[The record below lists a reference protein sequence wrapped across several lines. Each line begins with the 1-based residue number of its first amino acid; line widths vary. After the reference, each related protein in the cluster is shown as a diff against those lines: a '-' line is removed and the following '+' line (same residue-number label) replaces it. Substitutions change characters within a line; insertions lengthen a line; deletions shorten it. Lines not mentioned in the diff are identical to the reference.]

1 MTKLVRLRNIAV
13 GLIASTCALSF
24 MMHPALATSPKI
36 TVAGV
41 RTNNNFKGYGAATT
55 FVSPPPPFEDFS
67 QYQLQ
72 PAIRPQYP
80 SVGVNFPSRAS
91 GILPA
96 IGSFEELV
104 YFYQVPDLGPSAD
117 AGLRYF
123 VQTSDGFLHTASSAS
138 TLGVSAQ
145 GVNVYEVVVQSFQ
158 FSPVLVSQTVNTLNI
173 RYASNSSAGTIYIM
187 VFSTSIVG
195 SDNVIDIFNVNT
207 LNDNAFNN

>member
-1 MTKLVRLRNIAV
+1 
-13 GLIASTCALSF
+13 
-24 MMHPALATSPKI
+24 
-36 TVAGV
+36 
-41 RTNNNFKGYGAATT
+41 
-55 FVSPPPPFEDFS
+55 
-67 QYQLQ
+67 
-72 PAIRPQYP
+72 
-80 SVGVNFPSRAS
+80 
-91 GILPA
+91 LPA